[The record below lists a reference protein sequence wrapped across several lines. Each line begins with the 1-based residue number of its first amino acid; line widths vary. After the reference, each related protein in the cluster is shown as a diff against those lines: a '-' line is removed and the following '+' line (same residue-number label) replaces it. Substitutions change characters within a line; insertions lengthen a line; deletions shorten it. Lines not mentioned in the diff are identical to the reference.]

1 MFINSFIGT
10 QPIILIFIWPFMMFV
25 EPWIREYWLMHQQK
39 KFKADLRKNF
49 WQRGLLN
56 TEGALRPLTL
66 ELREFYPLCLCKCKM
81 EVARAKR

>member
-1 MFINSFIGT
+1 
-10 QPIILIFIWPFMMFV
+10 
-25 EPWIREYWLMHQQK
+25 MHQQK